1 MGMMWSDLEEIWS
14 SFHMRDLSMGLF
26 APFMARQSPVII
38 VKSTTQVY
46 EGSYIT
52 LALAQ
57 GHIAI
62 WHPLTFYYHHQ
73 RKEGGFSILLCHQC
87 TWQFISILKKKL
99 SSWSPLNLHYMAEQL
114 ITFSEAGIEGNI
126 SQPTKG
132 KGSKKKK
139 NNKLKSFS
147 FCCSLKGSSTKKPL
161 LQTFFWVRMG
171 QAIGHLALGFVA
183 IFCFASSST
192 HYHCN

>member
-1 MGMMWSDLEEIWS
+1 
-14 SFHMRDLSMGLF
+14 
-26 APFMARQSPVII
+26 
-38 VKSTTQVY
+38 
-46 EGSYIT
+46 
-52 LALAQ
+52 
-57 GHIAI
+57 
-62 WHPLTFYYHHQ
+62 
-73 RKEGGFSILLCHQC
+73 
-87 TWQFISILKKKL
+87 
-99 SSWSPLNLHYMAEQL
+99 MAEQL